1 MLKSSD
7 FRQRA
12 ILVGIFAFAM
22 AYFESAAVAYLQ
34 RALEMTPQSIFP
46 LRNENSLGGLGGIE
60 IGREAATLVM
70 LAVVGW
76 IVGRKSLE
84 RLAWTAVAF
93 GIWDIGYYFWL
104 WVFIGWPT
112 SLNTFDLLFLIPAPW
127 VGPVWAP
134 VVVSLA
140 LIVFGLI
147 VVKRLRTS
155 QPVIAKPRDLALLI
169 GGGFVVI
176 LSFTIDAAD
185 TLHGAIPTTF
195 AWPIFLAGMV
205 LALAGVL
212 PMSRTSSKQ
221 Q

>member
-195 AWPIFLAGMV
+195 AWPIFLAGV
-205 LALAGVL
+205 SLALAGVFPL
-212 PMSRTSSKQ
+212 CRTLTKGD
-221 Q
+221 

>member
-1 MLKSSD
+1 
-7 FRQRA
+7 
-12 ILVGIFAFAM
+12 M
-22 AYFESAAVAYLQ
+22 AYFESAAVVYLQ

-46 LRNENSLGGLGGIE
+46 LRNEDSLGGLGGIE

-70 LAVVGW
+70 LAMVGW
-76 IVGRKSLE
+76 IAGRKSLE
-84 RLAWTAVAF
+84 RLAWAAVAF

-127 VGPVWAP
+127 VGPIWAP
-134 VVVSLA
+134 IVVSLA
-140 LIVFGLI
+140 LITFGLI
-147 VVKRLRTS
+147 VAKRLRTN
-155 QPVIAKPRDLALLI
+155 QPLIVKPRDLALLV

-176 LSFTIDAAD
+176 LSFTIDAVD

-195 AWPIFLAGMV
+195 AWPIFLVGMV

-212 PMSRTSSKQ
+212 PMSRTSSKGA
-221 Q
+221 